1 MVRQFPVSGP
11 VAMADM
17 LDPYTFD
24 APSTYINFS
33 SFHEDHNADSWFDR
47 VTNALNTPP
56 NQRPRFETSAVNS
69 EHKRKVLTT
78 LSKEAVSK
86 STTHFCDVKSPSM
99 RSTRLMSRKH
109 REKLLIKM
117 RESDL
122 ENEPPQADS
131 PLCKLKGSRNVLVKP
146 KIAEQQELEKIQ
158 ELQKNLKKNEHSMK
172 AAITR
177 AGQSLNNG
185 DPPVTKP
192 VDFLCKTNDQLEHGS
207 NQPERNDCNMV
218 NFVASLR
225 RHQLPS
231 VQIPKRGY
239 TIPKPFNLSQGKKRK
254 REEALE
260 SSAEKVITFSK
271 RTPARYCLH
280 GHQRELE
287 EEEVPVIKATRTPH
301 YRVLFKLKL
310 LEKRQV
316 DVCPFSFFK
325 RDKERQLQKEKRLD
339 ELRKVEVYK
348 FKAQPLPPFYHISP
362 FKKNVRFPSQ
372 KERYELETYNVESSP
387 T

>member
-33 SFHEDHNADSWFDR
+33 SFHEDHNADSWLDR

-86 STTHFCDVKSPSM
+86 STIHFCDVKSPSM
-99 RSTRLMSRKH
+99 R
-109 REKLLIKM
+109 
-117 RESDL
+117 
-122 ENEPPQADS
+122 
-131 PLCKLKGSRNVLVKP
+131 SRNVLVKP

-218 NFVASLR
+218 KFVASLR
-225 RHQLPS
+225 RHQSLS

-260 SSAEKVITFSK
+260 SSAEKDIF
-271 RTPARYCLH
+271 
-280 GHQRELE
+280 
-287 EEEVPVIKATRTPH
+287 
-301 YRVLFKLKL
+301 
-310 LEKRQV
+310 
-316 DVCPFSFFK
+316 
-325 RDKERQLQKEKRLD
+325 LQKNSRTL
-339 ELRKVEVYK
+339 
-348 FKAQPLPPFYHISP
+348 LPAWPPEGARGRGGACYQSHSYATLQGPI
-362 FKKNVRFPSQ
+362 
-372 KERYELETYNVESSP
+372 
-387 T
+387 

>member
-1 MVRQFPVSGP
+1 
-11 VAMADM
+11 
-17 LDPYTFD
+17 
-24 APSTYINFS
+24 
-33 SFHEDHNADSWFDR
+33 
-47 VTNALNTPP
+47 
-56 NQRPRFETSAVNS
+56 
-69 EHKRKVLTT
+69 
-78 LSKEAVSK
+78 
-86 STTHFCDVKSPSM
+86 M

-218 NFVASLR
+218 KFVASLR
-225 RHQLPS
+225 RHQPLS

-260 SSAEKVITFSK
+260 SSAEKVISFSK
-271 RTPARYCLH
+271 RTPAPYCLH

-301 YRVLFKLKL
+301 YRVLFKPKL

-316 DVCPFSFFK
+316 DHRRRVTFEFG
-325 RDKERQLQKEKRLD
+325 
-339 ELRKVEVYK
+339 
-348 FKAQPLPPFYHISP
+348 KANQRSAKKISP
-362 FKKNVRFPSQ
+362 TGGAGLQ
-372 KERYELETYNVESSP
+372 SSWGKQ
-387 T
+387 

>member
-33 SFHEDHNADSWFDR
+33 SFHEDHNADSWLDR

-56 NQRPRFETSAVNS
+56 NQRPRFETSAVNT

-86 STTHFCDVKSPSM
+86 STIHFCDVKSPSM
-99 RSTRLMSRKH
+99 R
-109 REKLLIKM
+109 
-117 RESDL
+117 
-122 ENEPPQADS
+122 
-131 PLCKLKGSRNVLVKP
+131 SRNVLVKP

-218 NFVASLR
+218 KFVASLR
-225 RHQLPS
+225 RHQSLS

-260 SSAEKVITFSK
+260 SSAEKVISFSK
-271 RTPARYCLH
+271 RTPAPYCLH

-301 YRVLFKLKL
+301 YRVLFKPKL

-316 DVCPFSFFK
+316 DHRRRVTFEFG
-325 RDKERQLQKEKRLD
+325 
-339 ELRKVEVYK
+339 
-348 FKAQPLPPFYHISP
+348 KANQRSAKKISP
-362 FKKNVRFPSQ
+362 TGGAGLQ
-372 KERYELETYNVESSP
+372 SSWGKQ
-387 T
+387 

>member
-1 MVRQFPVSGP
+1 
-11 VAMADM
+11 
-17 LDPYTFD
+17 
-24 APSTYINFS
+24 
-33 SFHEDHNADSWFDR
+33 
-47 VTNALNTPP
+47 
-56 NQRPRFETSAVNS
+56 
-69 EHKRKVLTT
+69 
-78 LSKEAVSK
+78 
-86 STTHFCDVKSPSM
+86 
-99 RSTRLMSRKH
+99 MSRKH

-146 KIAEQQELEKIQ
+146 KIAEQQEFEKIQ

-225 RHQLPS
+225 RHQPPS
-231 VQIPKRGY
+231 
-239 TIPKPFNLSQGKKRK
+239 

-260 SSAEKVITFSK
+260 SSAEKVISFYK
-271 RTPARYCLH
+271 RTPAPYCLR
-280 GHQRELE
+280 GHQRELG

-301 YRVLFKLKL
+301 YRVLFKPKL
-310 LEKRQV
+310 VENRQV
-316 DVCPFSFFK
+316 DVCPFSFFE

-348 FKAQPLPPFYHISP
+348 FKAQPLPPFYHVSP
-362 FKKNVRFPSQ
+362 FKKKVRLPSQ
-372 KERYELETYNVESSP
+372 KERFELETYNVESSP

>member
-99 RSTRLMSRKH
+99 R
-109 REKLLIKM
+109 
-117 RESDL
+117 
-122 ENEPPQADS
+122 
-131 PLCKLKGSRNVLVKP
+131 SRNVLVKP